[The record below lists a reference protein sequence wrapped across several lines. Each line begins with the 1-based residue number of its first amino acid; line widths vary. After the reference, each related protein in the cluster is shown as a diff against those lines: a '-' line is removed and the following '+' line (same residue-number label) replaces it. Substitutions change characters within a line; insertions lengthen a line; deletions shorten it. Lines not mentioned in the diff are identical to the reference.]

1 MENREFIEI
10 PLDEHDAELLPSLYE
25 RFASIWSDTS
35 EQPRAL
41 YDKFIATTPIAD
53 GVKFRPATSAQPPG
67 MWCEPSSGSAQTAML
82 YLHGGAYVMGSAH
95 AYRGFVSQ
103 IAARAQRS
111 AFILDYTLAPEATIP
126 VAIDQARAAADSL
139 LASYPRIV
147 IAGDS
152 AGGGLALATL
162 WELPERK
169 RVDAAVLFS
178 PWLDLT
184 LSGRSVQE
192 KAGDDVLLSQ
202 ATLAGA
208 AQSYAGAFPLDD
220 PRASP
225 LFGTPRGLPPILIQV
240 GSQEILLDDSLRFA
254 VEARN
259 AEVPITLELWQGMPH
274 VFQVNVGALASSQRA
289 LDHAVAFLRRNDS

>member
-1 MENREFIEI
+1 
-10 PLDEHDAELLPSLYE
+10 
-25 RFASIWSDTS
+25 
-35 EQPRAL
+35 
-41 YDKFIATTPIAD
+41 
-53 GVKFRPATSAQPPG
+53 
-67 MWCEPSSGSAQTAML
+67 
-82 YLHGGAYVMGSAH
+82 MGSAH

-162 WELPERK
+162 
-169 RVDAAVLFS
+169 VLFS

-208 AQSYAGAFPLDD
+208 AHAYPGA
-220 PRASP
+220 
-225 LFGTPRGLPPILIQV
+225 
-240 GSQEILLDDSLRFA
+240 
-254 VEARN
+254 
-259 AEVPITLELWQGMPH
+259 
-274 VFQVNVGALASSQRA
+274 
-289 LDHAVAFLRRNDS
+289 